1 MLVIAQGY
9 AARPYVREFV
19 RKEGQAVIVANPDC
33 DDSVRA
39 TLAEGVGFPANCV
52 FEFDSGLSDSLSR
65 AWSAGD
71 QATLDRLWSGA
82 RLLST

>member
-1 MLVIAQGY
+1 MLVIARGY
-9 AARPYVREFV
+9 GERPYVREFV
-19 RKEGQAVIVANPDC
+19 RRDGKAVVVANPDC

-52 FEFDSGLSDSLSR
+52 FEFDTGLSDSLAK

-71 QATLDRLWSGA
+71 QATLARLWSAA
-82 RLLST
+82 RLLAG